1 MKSPY
6 TLKQVMEAHQ
16 LVSGTIQTIFDNEL
30 SFKKEVLRLPVH
42 NWKPEEYSIERC
54 HVAKIFRVTL
64 KHDDCRE
71 RELYI
76 DQNEVFD
83 WIDSLNILNEQNWR
97 NQYEY

>member
-6 TLKQVMEAHQ
+6 TLKQVIEAHQ

-30 SFKKEVLRLPVH
+30 SFKKEVLKLSSQ

-54 HVAKIFRVTL
+54 HVAKIFRTTL
-64 KHDDCRE
+64 KHDNGRE

-83 WIDSLNILNEQNWR
+83 WIDSLNILREDL
-97 NQYEY
+97 